1 MPVLALAAALGPGGL
16 ALRWPA
22 PTTALL
28 VVVLAPLLEEI
39 VFRAGVQDALAARSS
54 ARLGPLTRANALTA
68 AAFALFHLARHPVG
82 WAAATCVPAL
92 VFGYFYERHGRTLAA
107 PIGLHAGYN
116 AVWLVLLGPG

>member
-1 MPVLALAAALGPGGL
+1 MHGVGDTAPASDLLLAMDARGKGVTLALGRDLGGL
-16 ALRWPA
+16 AQDQA
-22 PTTALL
+22 
-28 VVVLAPLLEEI
+28 
-39 VFRAGVQDALAARSS
+39 RA
-54 ARLGPLTRANALTA
+54 GPLTRANALTA